1 MDYRENEVD
10 TEKIYEDYI
19 QALLTIL
26 DKFDNITFILSNDM
40 ALDLVTKIEE
50 LGYKFNEEDEFSF
63 KAFEELYN
71 EDVLMISKYKYEG
84 KYTYIL
90 ESAYGYEHL
99 KSIQEGETDI
109 VFVEDGVISKE
120 EIKQYIDC
128 DVVSLFE
135 SEEDCF
141 DDEDDDLDELFEEL
155 TEEVLDDIMENQDEF
170 DFCLHCTIKDIIQ
183 EAYELGFGDGINSTL
198 E

>member
-1 MDYRENEVD
+1 MSYRENEVD
-10 TEKIYEDYI
+10 TEKIYEDCI
-19 QALLTIL
+19 EALLTIL

-40 ALDLVTKIEE
+40 ALDLVTEIEG

-63 KAFEELYN
+63 KAFEKLYN
-71 EDVLMISKYKYEG
+71 EDVLMISKYKREG
-84 KYTYIL
+84 KYTYVL

-99 KSIQEGETDI
+99 KYISKGETDI

-135 SEEDCF
+135 NEQDCDDEED
-141 DDEDDDLDELFEEL
+141 EEL
-155 TEEVLDDIMENQDEF
+155 DYFFEVLVEDLIQNVANNQDSD
-170 DFCLHCTIKDIIQ
+170 DFCLHCTVKDAIRKVYFYGKADID
-183 EAYELGFGDGINSTL
+183 ELN
-198 E
+198 